1 MMDGGTM
8 FDNIEK
14 QRATARVVPTATV
27 VAVGMMYGGGFD
39 VDFNILTA

>member
-14 QRATARVVPTATV
+14 QRATARVAPTAAG
-27 VAVGMMYGGGFD
+27 AVLTL
-39 VDFNILTA
+39 ILTF

>member
-14 QRATARVVPTATV
+14 QRATARVAPTAV
-27 VAVGMMYGGGFD
+27 WAVLTL
-39 VDFNILTA
+39 ILTF

>member
-14 QRATARVVPTATV
+14 QRATARVAPTAAW
-27 VAVGMMYGGGFD
+27 AV
-39 VDFNILTA
+39 LTLTLKY

>member
-14 QRATARVVPTATV
+14 QRATARVAPT
-27 VAVGMMYGGGFD
+27 VAVW
-39 VDFNILTA
+39 ILTLILKF

>member
-14 QRATARVVPTATV
+14 QRATARVAPTASV
-27 VAVGMMYGGGFD
+27 VAVGMMYSGSF
-39 VDFNILTA
+39 